1 MVSNLSGKNVS
12 EQVDTLF
19 TKLAEI
25 DARSRSNK
33 LSGFELI
40 WNAKGVITDA
50 SNKFARSTIN
60 KAIGSLPKDPRTFL
74 GKIGTVVNK
83 GVNEDLSKVVTQY
96 LEMYSTYIQKTAVGR
111 GKARYG
117 EIRNLISDFG
127 SNTQIKKVHDR
138 LVMVTQSIGRERQK
152 IKDNT
157 REGLLT
163 KFFNNGAN
171 LTKEIREALTSMV
184 LRTDLGSLLDY
195 TNMHTVMSYF
205 NETTRNNTIAALEKK
220 IMGIPHGNHMIM
232 QSKDLAKYMI
242 TDGGSDTLVK
252 SAQGI
257 AINQGTVYESD
268 FKNMEES
275 LYEDINTLTSLYA
288 LKYANARH
296 GYVFNS
302 LIADEKEGIKALIT
316 LHSDIVK
323 ISKEDF
329 NNNPYNYIKGYLPE
343 ITNPNRSLT
352 WILEDQLEEY
362 LAQGW
367 ERINEDLLPR
377 DASDRSDNR
386 ILMYHKHI
394 DYQDR
399 VSGDLDLKDTHSKG
413 YAVYTA
419 ADDYLDIMRVA
430 KDKLARQQDR
440 EANQDPIAYNPFD
453 NRSSFIPNFGAD
465 GAIINYHYEMEGF
478 LRDQYLERNNDA
490 LELISVLNAKVQIK
504 PKLQESQR
512 NVARALYADYQRNY
526 ALNPLAFVTMTPDS
540 IDPKVV
546 EDYALMPHVF
556 REEAI
561 KLFGKDMPIVVRAS
575 VYNTVFGFRTYSIGK
590 MFDKVV
596 NERNALEKIL
606 VRVFSSIPVYDAN
619 KKYKVSLANAKGKS
633 IAVMLEDIIKALT
646 GFSKDVIINRGYKV
660 VLGNM
665 ISNILLLGIHGVDP
679 ITIAKDFTFAWQE
692 GKRYNQAESEKI
704 KLEVRLQI
712 ETNPS
717 EKARIRQAIV
727 EKKAYM
733 DRSKIKRYMEIGL
746 MSTIVEDVSTLS
758 DDLGYKTR
766 YEEFVTPVTNHIPKA
781 VKDTFGFLIMSPGT
795 TMHNFISDAN
805 QFTDFAAKYTLAKH
819 LQSKGTSFDEAIAVA
834 QENFL
839 NFDIP
844 QGQGMDYMNKVG
856 LFMFTKFFIRFQ
868 RVLTKLMLEKPAQ
881 LIAHQ
886 MMLDGLFDMPSVMQ
900 PYLLYNIGNPFD
912 LGAVGMIGAADDMML
927 PSLFI

>member
-1 MVSNLSGKNVS
+1 M
-12 EQVDTLF
+12 LF
-19 TKLAEI
+19 
-25 DARSRSNK
+25 RS
-33 LSGFELI
+33 
-40 WNAKGVITDA
+40 
-50 SNKFARSTIN
+50 
-60 KAIGSLPKDPRTFL
+60 
-74 GKIGTVVNK
+74 
-83 GVNEDLSKVVTQY
+83 
-96 LEMYSTYIQKTAVGR
+96 
-111 GKARYG
+111 
-117 EIRNLISDFG
+117 
-127 SNTQIKKVHDR
+127 
-138 LVMVTQSIGRERQK
+138 
-152 IKDNT
+152 
-157 REGLLT
+157 
-163 KFFNNGAN
+163 
-171 LTKEIREALTSMV
+171 
-184 LRTDLGSLLDY
+184 
-195 TNMHTVMSYF
+195 
-205 NETTRNNTIAALEKK
+205 
-220 IMGIPHGNHMIM
+220 
-232 QSKDLAKYMI
+232 
-242 TDGGSDTLVK
+242 
-252 SAQGI
+252 
-257 AINQGTVYESD
+257 
-268 FKNMEES
+268 
-275 LYEDINTLTSLYA
+275 
-288 LKYANARH
+288 
-296 GYVFNS
+296 
-302 LIADEKEGIKALIT
+302 
-316 LHSDIVK
+316 
-323 ISKEDF
+323 
-329 NNNPYNYIKGYLPE
+329 
-343 ITNPNRSLT
+343 
-352 WILEDQLEEY
+352 
-362 LAQGW
+362 
-367 ERINEDLLPR
+367 
-377 DASDRSDNR
+377 
-386 ILMYHKHI
+386 
-394 DYQDR
+394 
-399 VSGDLDLKDTHSKG
+399 
-413 YAVYTA
+413 
-419 ADDYLDIMRVA
+419 A

-575 VYNTVFGFRTYSIGK
+575 VYNTVFGYRTYSIGK
-590 MFDKVV
+590 MFDKAL

-646 GFSKDVIINRGYKV
+646 GFSKDVIVNRGYKV

-665 ISNILLLGIHGVDP
+665 ISNILLLGIHGIDP

-704 KLEVRLQI
+704 KLETRLQI

-717 EKARIRQAIV
+717 EKAKIRQAIV

-733 DRSKIKRYMEIGL
+733 DRSKIKQYMEIGL

-766 YEEFVTPVTNHIPKA
+766 YEEFVAPVTNHVPKA
-781 VKDTFGFLIMSPGT
+781 VKDTFSFLIMSPGT

-881 LIAHQ
+881 LVAHQ